1 MKCHSSHQSLWS
13 GVPKRW
19 RPDAVLPGHQ
29 RTLRESQLEP
39 NPHGW
44 LLQCKA
50 LWRTARG
57 LRLGEACVRWA
68 RADRQARGCV
78 RLTGA
83 YRLCA
88 LWLEA
93 GGGGRQQHGQN
104 PIGRGLKD
112 HTYLGSS
119 IHMMNLWQVINIAV
133 GREEVGWQRNKKLAL
148 EWLLYLFPVQ
158 LKSGGRNR
166 LL

>member
-1 MKCHSSHQSLWS
+1 M
-13 GVPKRW
+13 
-19 RPDAVLPGHQ
+19 
-29 RTLRESQLEP
+29 
-39 NPHGW
+39 
-44 LLQCKA
+44 
-50 LWRTARG
+50 
-57 LRLGEACVRWA
+57 
-68 RADRQARGCV
+68 

-93 GGGGRQQHGQN
+93 GGGGRLQHGQN

-133 GREEVGWQRNKKLAL
+133 GREEVG
-148 EWLLYLFPVQ
+148 
-158 LKSGGRNR
+158 
-166 LL
+166 